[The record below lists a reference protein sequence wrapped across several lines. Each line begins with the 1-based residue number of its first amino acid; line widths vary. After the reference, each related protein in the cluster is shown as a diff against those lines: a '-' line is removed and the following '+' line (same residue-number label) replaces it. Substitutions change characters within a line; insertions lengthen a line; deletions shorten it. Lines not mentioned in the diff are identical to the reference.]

1 MEKSILHSQV
11 LETGGTAHLTGQYRK
26 VSALV
31 RSRKGRGKGRT
42 SVMVFIKVSTN
53 KRQGREG

>member
-26 VSALV
+26 VPTLV
-31 RSRKGRGKGRT
+31 RSRKGRGEGRT
-42 SVMVFIKVSTN
+42 SAMVFIKVSTK